1 MPCLIVDGVVLS
13 EGPSVNL
20 WLADAAPESHLAP
33 AASTLARYQVIDTYN
48 FIGTDIHAGV
58 FGLLWG
64 KFYEPAVS
72 QRPPTHGS
80 IDRSHAALSAS
91 RAPRFLPTR
100 ALPPPPLPPQFE
112 ALKPFAIKKLTG
124 KLAYVEKSFLLGG
137 ARAYLTGDSFSI
149 AVSLRVPTPRPHSAR
164 LERVPS
170 ASRVR
175 SLCSLRSPQDAYLYI
190 CLSWL
195 PTFGIKLEELNPAV
209 AAWQKKVAELDFV
222 VAAHAAM
229 AAASPVKA

>member
-72 QRPPTHGS
+72 RRPPAHGS
-80 IDRSHAALSAS
+80 IARTQQAS
-91 RAPRFLPTR
+91 FPRR
-100 ALPPPPLPPQFE
+100 EPPLPPH
-112 ALKPFAIKKLTG
+112 ASAAPPPPFL
-124 KLAYVEKSFLLGG
+124 
-137 ARAYLTGDSFSI
+137 
-149 AVSLRVPTPRPHSAR
+149 HSSR
-164 LERVPS
+164 RSSPS
-170 ASRVR
+170 PSR
-175 SLCSLRSPQDAYLYI
+175 S
-190 CLSWL
+190 
-195 PTFGIKLEELNPAV
+195 
-209 AAWQKKVAELDFV
+209 
-222 VAAHAAM
+222 
-229 AAASPVKA
+229 

>member
-1 MPCLIVDGVVLS
+1 MPATLYYTPTSCGAGAFIIASKAGLLASGKVVAYEVNIQNKTVVTGPDAGKSFSDINPKGNVPCLIVDGVVLS

-64 KFYEPAVS
+64 KFYEPA
-72 QRPPTHGS
+72 
-80 IDRSHAALSAS
+80 L
-91 RAPRFLPTR
+91 
-100 ALPPPPLPPQFE
+100 E

-149 AVSLRVPTPRPHSAR
+149 A
-164 LERVPS
+164 
-170 ASRVR
+170 
-175 SLCSLRSPQDAYLYI
+175 DAYLYI